1 MSADSIVK
9 NVLATVPKAVAAGVV
24 DIDSGML
31 LSIKTVESHPQKVL
45 EVLAPATREMFEGEM
60 VTTIENL
67 FMKARG
73 VESKEHYFQEMLV
86 SSTHLWHYFGRL
98 KSNSRVVVTVVTH
111 ADVNMGLMLM
121 KAREITSS
129 ESV

>member
-9 NVLATVPKAVAAGVV
+9 NALATVPKAVAAGVV
-24 DIDSGML
+24 DMASGMM
-31 LSIKTVESHPQKVL
+31 LSIKTVESHPQRVL
-45 EVLAPATREMFEGEM
+45 DILAPATRELFEGEL

-67 FMKARG
+67 FKQARG
-73 VESKEHYFQEMLV
+73 VKSDDRYFQEILI

-98 KSNSRVVVTVVTH
+98 KSNPRIVLTVVTTG
-111 ADVNMGLMLM
+111 DVNMGMFIM
-121 KAREITSS
+121 KCRELTAS